1 MTGHPL
7 PDVLVVGLGLVL
19 LWIACG
25 LAPRRMTDA
34 EAMVRG
40 ALCVAPAQALTD
52 ADLRRCTG
60 LTDRQLTVTHD
71 RLQDRLQRSPGC
83 IALR

>member
-7 PDVLVVGLGLVL
+7 TDVLLVL
-19 LWIACG
+19 LGPLLFWIALG

-34 EAMVRG
+34 EAMVIG
-40 ALCVAPAQALTD
+40 ALCVAPEQTLTI

-60 LTDRQLTVTHD
+60 LTDQQLTVTLD
-71 RLQDRLQRSPGC
+71 RLQDRLQRSPGRVT
-83 IALR
+83 LR